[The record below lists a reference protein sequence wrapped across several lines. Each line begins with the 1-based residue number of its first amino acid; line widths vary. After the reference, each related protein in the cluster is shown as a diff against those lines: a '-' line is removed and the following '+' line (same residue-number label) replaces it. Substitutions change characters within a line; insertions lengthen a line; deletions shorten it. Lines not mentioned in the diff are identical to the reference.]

1 MGYLI
6 KVEDSEMSSLKD
18 VQYFSSIISN
28 FLL

>member
-6 KVEDSEMSSLKD
+6 KVEDSEMGSLKN